1 MNIAKECNKS
11 IEQIQSILAFF
22 HKNSYFSQ
30 DKRSIKNILSE
41 TICLTGNMPAIFSWR
56 LDPPRQYSL
65 KYLAGT

>member
-11 IEQIQSILAFF
+11 IEQIRSILAFF

-56 LDPPRQYSL
+56 
-65 KYLAGT
+65 